1 MKYRVELT
9 ERAKRLSRSL
19 INTFKTAK
27 MILSWLRKILR
38 VVKTPEVTAKGLP
51 PIGVVS
57 GDIE

>member
-9 ERAKRLSRSL
+9 ERAKKTIKKLD
-19 INTFKTAK
+19 KYTAK